1 MGSSGPTSRAPCS
14 ARSPGNALIYLPG
27 LGRSGRRRSRV
38 SNPRRRFSMSKLIVR
53 VGLPA
58 LTLLALAGCGSSKSS
73 TTASTAATAPA
84 GTPAVNAAIAAQV
97 PAAIKSKGTLDV
109 GTEAQYAP
117 NEFVATDGH
126 TIIGMDPD
134 LVKAIAAVMGL
145 KARLINSTFEAII
158 PGLAAG
164 RYDVGA
170 SSFTDTKERE
180 KTVDFVTYLS
190 VGQAFLSKANG
201 GPQVN
206 TLSELCGHK
215 VSVEKG
221 TIEVEEA
228 EKQNKKCKSEGKS
241 AIKLLVFPGQ
251 NDANLA
257 LASGRS
263 EIDYAD
269 SPIIAY
275 QVRKLGVS
283 VRSSPTFGAAP
294 YGLALPKGNGMAK
307 PTLEA
312 LKVLMADGTYHAI
325 LKKWELESAA
335 ISNPVINGAQS

>member
-1 MGSSGPTSRAPCS
+1 
-14 ARSPGNALIYLPG
+14 
-27 LGRSGRRRSRV
+27 
-38 SNPRRRFSMSKLIVR
+38 MSKLVTR
-53 VGLPA
+53 VGVPA
-58 LTLLALAGCGSSKSS
+58 LAVLAIAGCGSSKSS
-73 TTASTAATAPA
+73 STASTSSTVPTTSA
-84 GTPAVNAAIAAQV
+84 NASIAAQV
-97 PAAIKSKGTLDV
+97 PAAIKSKGTLIV

-117 NEFVATDGH
+117 NEFIAPDGH
-126 TIIGMDPD
+126 TVIGMDPD
-134 LVKAIAAVMGL
+134 LVKALAAVMGL
-145 KARLINSTFEAII
+145 KVTLVNTTFEAII

-164 RYDVGA
+164 RYDLGA

-201 GPQVN
+201 GPQLN
-206 TLSELCGHK
+206 TLAELCGHT

-221 TIEVEEA
+221 TVELEEA
-228 EKQNKKCKSEGKS
+228 EKQTKSCKSSGKKS
-241 AIKLLVFPGQ
+241 INLLVFPGQ

-257 LASGRS
+257 LSSGRS

-294 YGLALPKGNGMAK
+294 YGLALPKNNGMAK
-307 PTLEA
+307 PVLEA
-312 LKVLMADGTYHAI
+312 LKVLMSNGTYAAI
-325 LKKWELESAA
+325 LKRWELDSAA

>member
-1 MGSSGPTSRAPCS
+1 MRKLV
-14 ARSPGNALIYLPG
+14 ALI
-27 LGRSGRRRSRV
+27 SGAV
-38 SNPRRRFSMSKLIVR
+38 L
-53 VGLPA
+53 A
-58 LTLLALAGCGSSKSS
+58 LALLAGCGSSKKSSTS
-73 TTASTAATAPA
+73 TTAATP
-84 GTPAVNAAIAAQV
+84 TPSVNASIAAQV
-97 PAAIKSKGTLDV
+97 PAAIKSKGTLTV
-109 GTEAQYAP
+109 ASEAEYAP
-117 NEFVATDGH
+117 NEFIAPDGH
-126 TIIGMDPD
+126 TVIGMDPD
-134 LVKAIAAVMGL
+134 LVKALGAVMGL
-145 KARLINSTFEAII
+145 KTTVVNSTFEAII

-190 VGQAFLSKANG
+190 VGQAFLTKANG
-201 GPQVN
+201 GPKPN
-206 TLSELCGHK
+206 TLADLCGHK

-221 TIEVEEA
+221 TVELEEA
-228 EKQNKKCKSEGKS
+228 EKQNTKCKAAGKP
-241 AIKLLVFPGQ
+241 ITLLIFPGQ

-257 LASGRS
+257 LSSGRA

-307 PTLEA
+307 PVLEA
-312 LKVLMADGTYHAI
+312 LKVLMANGTYTAI
-325 LKKWELESAA
+325 LK
-335 ISNPVINGAQS
+335 

>member
-1 MGSSGPTSRAPCS
+1 MRKLV
-14 ARSPGNALIYLPG
+14 ALI
-27 LGRSGRRRSRV
+27 SGAV
-38 SNPRRRFSMSKLIVR
+38 L
-53 VGLPA
+53 A
-58 LTLLALAGCGSSKSS
+58 LALLAGCGSSKKSSTS
-73 TTASTAATAPA
+73 TTAATP
-84 GTPAVNAAIAAQV
+84 TPSVNASIAAQV
-97 PAAIKSKGTLDV
+97 PAAIKSRGTLTV
-109 GTEAQYAP
+109 ASEAEYAP
-117 NEFVATDGH
+117 NEFIAPDGH
-126 TIIGMDPD
+126 TVIGMDPD
-134 LVKAIAAVMGL
+134 LVKALGAVMGL
-145 KARLINSTFEAII
+145 KTTVVNSTFEAII

-190 VGQAFLSKANG
+190 VGQAFLTKANG
-201 GPQVN
+201 GPKPN
-206 TLSELCGHK
+206 TLADLCGHK

-221 TIEVEEA
+221 TVELEEA
-228 EKQNKKCKSEGKS
+228 EKQNTKCKAAGKP
-241 AIKLLVFPGQ
+241 ITLLIFPGQ

-257 LASGRS
+257 LSSGRA

-307 PTLEA
+307 PVLEA
-312 LKVLMADGTYHAI
+312 LKVLMANGAYTAI
-325 LKKWELESAA
+325 LKKWELQSAA
-335 ISNPVINGAQS
+335 ITSPVINGAKS

>member
-1 MGSSGPTSRAPCS
+1 
-14 ARSPGNALIYLPG
+14 
-27 LGRSGRRRSRV
+27 
-38 SNPRRRFSMSKLIVR
+38 MSKLVAR
-53 VGLPA
+53 VGVPA
-58 LTLLALAGCGSSKSS
+58 LALLALAGCGSSKKSS
-73 TTASTAATAPA
+73 TASTSTTTPSV
-84 GTPAVNAAIAAQV
+84 PAVNASIAAQV
-97 PAAIKSKGTLDV
+97 PAAIKSKGTLNV
-109 GTEAQYAP
+109 ATEAEYAP
-117 NEFVATDGH
+117 NEFVAPDGH

-134 LVKAIAAVMGL
+134 LVTALAAVMGL
-145 KARLINSTFEAII
+145 KVHLMNSTFEAII

-164 RYDVGA
+164 RYDLGA

-201 GPQVN
+201 GPQLN
-206 TLSELCGHK
+206 TLSELCGHT

-221 TIEVEEA
+221 TVELEEA
-228 EKQNKKCKSEGKS
+228 EKQNKKCKTEGKKQ
-241 AIKLLVFPGQ
+241 IQLLVFSGQ

-269 SPIIAY
+269 SPVIAY

-307 PTLEA
+307 PVLEA
-312 LKVLMADGTYHAI
+312 LKVLMSDGTYTAI
-325 LKKWELESAA
+325 LKKWELQSAA
-335 ISNPVINGAQS
+335 INNPQINGAQS

>member
-1 MGSSGPTSRAPCS
+1 
-14 ARSPGNALIYLPG
+14 
-27 LGRSGRRRSRV
+27 
-38 SNPRRRFSMSKLIVR
+38 MSKLVARIGV
-53 VGLPA
+53 PA
-58 LTLLALAGCGSSKSS
+58 LAVLALAGCGSSKSS
-73 TTASTAATAPA
+73 TATTTATS
-84 GTPAVNAAIAAQV
+84 GTTIGVNAAIAAQV

-117 NEFVATDGH
+117 NEFVASDGH

-134 LVKAIAAVMGL
+134 LVKALAGVMGL
-145 KARLINSTFEAII
+145 KVNVINSTFEAII
-158 PGLAAG
+158 PGLASG

-180 KTVDFVTYLS
+180 KTVDFVTYLT

-201 GPQVN
+201 GPKLN
-206 TLSELCGHK
+206 TLSELCGHT

-221 TIEVEEA
+221 TIELEEA
-228 EKQNKKCKSEGKS
+228 EKQNKACKSGGKA

-257 LASGRS
+257 LSSGRS

-275 QVRKLGVS
+275 QVRKLGVT

-294 YGLALPKGNGMAK
+294 YGLALQKGNGMAK
-307 PTLEA
+307 PVLEA
-312 LKVLMADGTYHAI
+312 LKVLMANGTYTAI
-325 LKKWELESAA
+325 LKKWELQSAA
-335 ISNPVINGAQS
+335 ISNPVINGAKS

>member
-1 MGSSGPTSRAPCS
+1 
-14 ARSPGNALIYLPG
+14 
-27 LGRSGRRRSRV
+27 
-38 SNPRRRFSMSKLIVR
+38 MSKLVTR
-53 VGLPA
+53 LGVAA
-58 LTLLALAGCGSSKSS
+58 LATLALAGCGGSKSS
-73 TTASTAATAPA
+73 TSSSTTTTTTTS
-84 GTPAVNAAIAAQV
+84 TPAVNAAIATQV
-97 PAAIKSKGTLDV
+97 PASIKSKGTLDV
-109 GTEAQYAP
+109 AAEAQYAP
-117 NEFVATDGH
+117 NEFVAPDGH

-134 LVKAIAAVMGL
+134 LVKALGAVMGL
-145 KARLINSTFEAII
+145 KVNVINSTFEAII
-158 PGLAAG
+158 PGLASG
-164 RYDVGA
+164 RYDMGA

-190 VGQAFLSKANG
+190 VGQAFLTKASG
-201 GPQVN
+201 GPKVN
-206 TLSELCGHK
+206 TLAELCGHT

-221 TIEVEEA
+221 TVELEEA
-228 EKQNKKCKSEGKS
+228 EKQNKKCKSEGRS
-241 AIKLLVFPGQ
+241 AAKLLVFPGQ

-257 LASGRS
+257 LSSGRS

-275 QVRKLGVS
+275 QVRQLGVS

-312 LKVLMADGTYHAI
+312 LKLLMADGTYHAI

-335 ISNPVINGAQS
+335 ISNPVVNGATS

>member
-1 MGSSGPTSRAPCS
+1 
-14 ARSPGNALIYLPG
+14 
-27 LGRSGRRRSRV
+27 
-38 SNPRRRFSMSKLIVR
+38 MSKLVARIGV
-53 VGLPA
+53 PA
-58 LTLLALAGCGSSKSS
+58 LAVLALAGCGSSKSS
-73 TTASTAATAPA
+73 TATTTTATTS
-84 GTPAVNAAIAAQV
+84 GSSGVNAAIAAQV
-97 PAAIKSKGTLDV
+97 PASIKSKGTLNI

-117 NEFVATDGH
+117 NEFVASDGH

-134 LVKAIAAVMGL
+134 LVTALAGVMGL
-145 KARLINSTFEAII
+145 KVSVINSTFEAII
-158 PGLAAG
+158 PGLASG

-201 GPQVN
+201 GPKLN
-206 TLSELCGHK
+206 TLSELCGHT

-221 TIEVEEA
+221 TVELEEA
-228 EKQNKKCKSEGKS
+228 EKQNKKCKSEGKA

-257 LASGRS
+257 LSSGRS

-275 QVRKLGVS
+275 QVRKLGVA

-307 PTLEA
+307 PVLEA
-312 LKVLMADGTYHAI
+312 LKVLMANGTYTAI

-335 ISNPVINGAQS
+335 ISTPVINGAKS

>member
-1 MGSSGPTSRAPCS
+1 
-14 ARSPGNALIYLPG
+14 
-27 LGRSGRRRSRV
+27 
-38 SNPRRRFSMSKLIVR
+38 
-53 VGLPA
+53 
-58 LTLLALAGCGSSKSS
+58 
-73 TTASTAATAPA
+73 
-84 GTPAVNAAIAAQV
+84 VNAAIAAEV
-97 PAAIKSKGTLDV
+97 PAAIKKKGTLSV
-109 GTEAQYAP
+109 GTEAEYAP
-117 NEFVATDGH
+117 NEFVGPDGH

-134 LVKAIAAVMGL
+134 LVKALAAVMGL
-145 KARLINSTFEAII
+145 KAHMINSTFEAII
-158 PGLAAG
+158 PGLASG
-164 RYDVGA
+164 RYDLGA

-190 VGQAFLSKANG
+190 VGQAFLTKANG
-201 GPQVN
+201 GPQPN
-206 TLSELCGHK
+206 TLSDLCGHT

-221 TIEVEEA
+221 TVELEEA
-228 EKQNKKCKSEGKS
+228 EKQNKKCKSEGKA

-251 NDANLA
+251 NEANLA
-257 LASGRS
+257 LSSGRA

-307 PTLEA
+307 PVLEA
-312 LKVLMADGTYHAI
+312 LKLLMANGTYAAI
-325 LKKWELESAA
+325 LKRWELQSAA